1 MAKTCVGL
9 DIGTSAIKVAQ
20 ISRIG
25 QSFVLNR
32 VGMVPL
38 PMGSIDGGSVV
49 NVPAVA
55 QAVGSIMRQARIRS
69 RRVMAAVA
77 GEAVIHRIIKL
88 PTMPRKELDGAIG
101 WESEKYIPF
110 PLAEAVF
117 DYDVIR
123 ELPESNELEILL
135 VAAQRN
141 IIESHLTVLTK
152 AKLQVLAVDVQPLA

>member
-49 NVPAVA
+49 NVPAV
-55 QAVGSIMRQARIRS
+55 
-69 RRVMAAVA
+69 
-77 GEAVIHRIIKL
+77 E
-88 PTMPRKELDGAIG
+88 IG
-101 WESEKYIPF
+101 R
-110 PLAEAVF
+110 AHV
-117 DYDVIR
+117 
-123 ELPESNELEILL
+123 
-135 VAAQRN
+135 
-141 IIESHLTVLTK
+141 
-152 AKLQVLAVDVQPLA
+152 